1 MSASCGPVDV
11 AIVGGGAV
19 GACAALELATRGAGV
34 VVVDRASSWG
44 QACSWSNAGG
54 LVPSHVGPFA
64 TTRDLRMAMGWLLRS
79 DSPFGISPRPAVL
92 PWLVRLLR
100 AMSPSAARRTTEV
113 TLELAR
119 RSVVLHEQLADSLDT
134 GRHQAGLLDVYE
146 TTAGWDL
153 ARRLAGG
160 HAGAGLE
167 PRVLSAAEVL
177 AEEPNL
183 DRSVAGG
190 ILFPNEAHCD
200 PRRFT
205 KAVGASAEAAGATLR
220 PGTELLWLQAGPGGV
235 VLQTT
240 TGRIEAGAVV
250 IAAGAW
256 SKELARPLG
265 ARLPLEGGKG
275 YTIDLDDREMP
286 ALRRPLVLQES
297 RVAVTPMEGRLRLAG
312 AMVFEGLHR
321 RIDPRRVRA
330 IRDAAARCL
339 PSWSAS
345 PTMEVSSGLRPCTPD
360 GVPMIGWAHPT
371 LPVAVATGHA
381 MLGLT
386 LAPITG
392 QLVADLLEGRSSDL
406 LRAVAPDRFAGVA
419 KAPGRAVLRDL
430 ARPPVDR
437 AVP

>member
-1 MSASCGPVDV
+1 
-11 AIVGGGAV
+11 
-19 GACAALELATRGAGV
+19 
-34 VVVDRASSWG
+34 
-44 QACSWSNAGG
+44 
-54 LVPSHVGPFA
+54 
-64 TTRDLRMAMGWLLRS
+64 
-79 DSPFGISPRPAVL
+79 
-92 PWLVRLLR
+92 
-100 AMSPSAARRTTEV
+100 
-113 TLELAR
+113 
-119 RSVVLHEQLADSLDT
+119 
-134 GRHQAGLLDVYE
+134 
-146 TTAGWDL
+146 
-153 ARRLAGG
+153 
-160 HAGAGLE
+160 
-167 PRVLSAAEVL
+167 
-177 AEEPNL
+177 
-183 DRSVAGG
+183 
-190 ILFPNEAHCD
+190 
-200 PRRFT
+200 
-205 KAVGASAEAAGATLR
+205 
-220 PGTELLWLQAGPGGV
+220 
-235 VLQTT
+235 
-240 TGRIEAGAVV
+240 
-250 IAAGAW
+250 
-256 SKELARPLG
+256 
-265 ARLPLEGGKG
+265 
-275 YTIDLDDREMP
+275 
-286 ALRRPLVLQES
+286 
-297 RVAVTPMEGRLRLAG
+297 MEGRLRLAG